1 MKDKQEMNSIEL
13 LKYKKLKNILERQK
27 DHIKNVNDL
36 TAGDDPSLLFYILA
50 DKLDYLLED
59 EPEKCISEKG
69 VMTRRKLN
77 ILIKKL
83 GPLFLSNPQII
94 EKKSELTGD
103 KNYTDEI
110 ILPEEPVIWTAN
122 HAFKDDTLA
131 TILAIK
137 RHAYI
142 LFGSVPQF
150 YNTFDG
156 ITAWINGVAMANRK
170 VSSSKKASMNKCIKA
185 MEYGA
190 DLMMF
195 SEGVWNKTPDK
206 PLLNLWPGIYRISKE
221 TGAKVVPVVHYIT
234 DCSTKGKDNP
244 IHTVIDTP
252 IKIDDL
258 SEKAALDYIRDIL
271 ATWYYLM
278 MEKYGQSTR
287 EEELSGY
294 NNSIEAWEQS
304 LRERVKTASRYDI
317 EIETTADYR
326 PKDQVNPEEV
336 WTPIANIKNINVDN
350 INQVIEAKKLV
361 KQIQENDFQRRF

>member
-185 MEYGA
+185 M
-190 DLMMF
+190 
-195 SEGVWNKTPDK
+195 SRNIVWAGNVVPY
-206 PLLNLWPGIYRISKE
+206 LLNICTMIKVRIPLV
-221 TGAKVVPVVHYIT
+221 ALCNRFRRINPFF
-234 DCSTKGKDNP
+234 P
-244 IHTVIDTP
+244 IH
-252 IKIDDL
+252 KIL
-258 SEKAALDYIRDIL
+258 LNCN
-271 ATWYYLM
+271 
-278 MEKYGQSTR
+278 TR
-287 EEELSGY
+287 RHGG
-294 NNSIEAWEQS
+294 
-304 LRERVKTASRYDI
+304 
-317 EIETTADYR
+317 
-326 PKDQVNPEEV
+326 
-336 WTPIANIKNINVDN
+336 
-350 INQVIEAKKLV
+350 
-361 KQIQENDFQRRF
+361 